1 MRISSNQCMTETEDT
16 RTPREFLIALVLLWL
31 SGAGLRITVLAV
43 PPVIPLI
50 HQDLH
55 LTQAGVGFLTA
66 LPSLLFA
73 AAAVPGSLLISRFGP
88 VRTLVA
94 GLLLTAVAS
103 ALRGA
108 ASNAALLYGTTFLM
122 GGGISIMQP
131 ALPRVVRDW
140 LPHRIGFGTAVYSN
154 GLLMGELLAV
164 WLTGP
169 IVLPLLGGNWRLSLV
184 LWALPVLFTAGLVAA
199 LVPRPAAFTPAGSA
213 IPLAWWPDWK
223 SPLIWRLG
231 FILGC
236 VNSLYFGTNFFLPDY
251 LHHTQRAGLID
262 KCLTALNLCQL
273 PASLLLLA
281 LAGRLT
287 RRKESYIIL
296 AMALL
301 LSLIGLVFL
310 PGEWV
315 VVSSGLFGFTISS
328 LLILILALPPL
339 LSAPHDVHRVSA
351 GMFTISYSCAVV
363 IPILSGFLWD
373 LTRVPMSVFLPIGLC
388 PLALMALAS
397 GLRLGKP

>member
-1 MRISSNQCMTETEDT
+1 VSEIEDR
-16 RTPREFLIALVLLWL
+16 RTSREFLTALVLLWL
-31 SGAGLRITVLAV
+31 SGAGLRITVLAI

-88 VRTLVA
+88 VQTLVA

-108 ASNAALLYGTTFLM
+108 ASHALLLYGTTFLM
-122 GGGISIMQP
+122 GAGISIMQP

-169 IVLPLLGGNWRLSLV
+169 FLLPLLGGRWRLSLV
-184 LWALPVLFTAGLVAA
+184 VWALPVLITSALVAA
-199 LVPRPAAFTPAGSA
+199 WAPRTASAAPPGSA
-213 IPLAWWPDWK
+213 SNHAWWPNWK
-223 SPLIWRLG
+223 DPLIWRLG

-251 LHHTQRAGLID
+251 LNHTHRSELID
-262 KCLTALNLCQL
+262 QCLTALNLAQL
-273 PASLLLLA
+273 PSSLLLLA

-287 RRKESYIIL
+287 RRNASYIMC
-296 AMALL
+296 AVLL
-301 LSLIGLVFL
+301 LISLMGLVFS
-310 PGEWV
+310 PGSWV
-315 VVSSGLFGFTISS
+315 VVSSALFGFTISS

-339 LSAPHDVHRVSA
+339 LSAPYDVHRVSA
-351 GMFTISYSCAVV
+351 GMFTISYSCAVL
-363 IPILSGFLWD
+363 IPILSGLLWD
-373 LTRVPMSVFLPIGLC
+373 MTNVPASVFLPIGLC
-388 PLALMALAS
+388 PPAMIILAS
-397 GLRLGKP
+397 GLRLRPHD